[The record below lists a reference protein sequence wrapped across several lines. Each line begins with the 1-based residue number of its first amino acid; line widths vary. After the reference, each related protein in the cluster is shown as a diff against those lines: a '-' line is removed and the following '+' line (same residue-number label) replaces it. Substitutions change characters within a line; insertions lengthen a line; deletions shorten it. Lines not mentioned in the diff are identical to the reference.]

1 MTDTDTV
8 TLTFTKAQLT
18 LLNAALQELA
28 FKHAAPLITDINRQI
43 AEQKRDDDGKP
54 SLTVVPSEATS

>member
-1 MTDTDTV
+1 MADTETV
-8 TLTFTKAQLT
+8 TLTFSKAQLT

-43 AEQKRDDDGKP
+43 AEQQRDDGKP
-54 SLTVVPSEATS
+54 SLTVVPSEAMS